1 MPTATKK
8 TGGPPAGHGPLVR
21 VMPWGQAVQWQLP
34 VLMAQTQIRFARQ
47 LHAALLAEG
56 VKLGHSRVHE
66 LVAHA
71 PARLTVEVQFALCRI
86 LNCTPADL
94 WHDLGQVAMEHTPEP
109 AARERMRKARVV
121 RAGELL

>member
-1 MPTATKK
+1 MSNCWTECHSEHYVALQGRTEKE
-8 TGGPPAGHGPLVR
+8 
-21 VMPWGQAVQWQLP
+21 
-34 VLMAQTQIRFARQ
+34 LM
-47 LHAALLAEG
+47 LASKEI
-56 VKLGHSRVHE
+56 RVHE

-94 WHDLGQVAMEHTPEP
+94 WQDLGQVAMEHTPEP